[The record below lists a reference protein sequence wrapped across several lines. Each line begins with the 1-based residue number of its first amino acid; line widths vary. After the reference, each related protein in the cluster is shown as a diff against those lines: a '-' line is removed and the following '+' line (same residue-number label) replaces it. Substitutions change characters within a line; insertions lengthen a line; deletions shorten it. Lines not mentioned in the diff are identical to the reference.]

1 MMRSLPFLLCLLP
14 CLVGSLSAHTV
25 PSTEIEARFEKD
37 GRGVLTINLDP
48 RAFLAA
54 DPTQLPPVPG
64 SWYHEQSA
72 EQQAATRDQGRL
84 YLEKALTLLLDGQ
97 KITPSRIDVQPIDGA
112 DNNPL
117 RQDTAELH
125 FLATFTLQAP
135 PKATT
140 FQLDYAKSAKTDAI
154 LLQTGPLSSDRRFQV
169 IFPGETSRPFRFR
182 DAQARVEAPMVPPKP
197 DHGIALGYIIGIV
210 VILVITGG
218 LLLNKYRHYHRAHRK
233 PRE

>member
-1 MMRSLPFLLCLLP
+1 MRSLLFLLCLLP

-54 DPTQLPPVPG
+54 DPTQLPPVPA
-64 SWYHEQSA
+64 SWYLEQSA

-84 YLEKALTLLLDGQ
+84 YLEKALTPLLDGQ
-97 KITPSRIDVQPIDGA
+97 KVTPSRIDVQPIDGA

-117 RQDTAELH
+117 RPDTAELH

-135 PKATT
+135 PEATT
-140 FQLDYAKSAKTDAI
+140 FQLDYSKSAKTDAI
-154 LLQTGPLSSDRRFQV
+154 LHQTSPLSSGSRFQV
-169 IFPGETSRPFRFR
+169 IFPGETSRPFRFQEP
-182 DAQARVEAPMVPPKP
+182 AKPVPASLPPPKP
-197 DHGIALGYIIGIV
+197 ARASTLGYIIGIV
-210 VILVITGG
+210 VILVIAGW
-218 LLLNKYRHYHRAHRK
+218 LQLNKYRHYHRAHRK